1 MPIMDDQLLLCEA
14 QSIAAAAGS
23 STVSTNV
30 IYLPQVR
37 DHKAALMNDRP
48 NVSDRLH
55 LNIVVEDED
64 LLAAVNGSV
73 VTFELYNDTDAV
85 PTTGGDVIVT
95 KAITENTPTEHPDGT
110 QICSIPLPA
119 DQLKPYFGLK
129 TSIATQALSTGKIT
143 AWIGGPIQQGGNP

>member
-1 MPIMDDQLLLCEA
+1 MDSQLLLCEA
-14 QSIAAAAGS
+14 QSIAAAAAG

-30 IYLPQVR
+30 VYIPQVV
-37 DHKAALMNDRP
+37 DHKGVAMNDRY
-48 NVSDRLH
+48 NVSGRLH

-64 LLAAVNGSV
+64 MLAAIDGSV

-110 QICSIPLPA
+110 QICSIPLPSGA
-119 DQLKPYFGLK
+119 LKPYFGLK

-143 AWIGGPIQQGGNP
+143 AWIGGPIQQG